1 MAITYRSEQDGR
13 LTVQQ
18 MDGNFSYIEDYL
30 QSLTASLASLGN
42 SDPTYKVYTAKVE
55 MSDGSATV
63 FQNTLGTAVSWATA
77 SGGAGEITTGTIGA
91 LIGQN
96 NVYVQVS
103 SSTPS
108 STFPMIVS
116 GQFTPSPWN
125 VKVKQIDNTGNADNT
140 QSVYVEIRV
149 YN

>member
-63 FQNTLGTAVSWATA
+63 FQNTLGAAVSWATG
-77 SGGAGEITTGTIGA
+77 SGEITTGTIGA

-108 STFPMIVS
+108 SNLPNIVS

-125 VKVKQIDNTGNADNT
+125 VKVKQTDNTGNADNT
-140 QSVYVEIRV
+140 QAVYVEIRV
-149 YN
+149 YD